1 MRLIIGEILT
11 SAKDRPEGYVEDVM
25 SRGVIDGDFLEITS
39 EALTE
44 LRAIYRPKEEPPLP
58 SLPTRIANLTGQVF
72 QEALDVAQGVDPV
85 TPEEAAKRI
94 EICRS
99 NACGKWRASD
109 ETCSMCGCYMKS
121 KTPWRSAVCPVG
133 LW

>member
-1 MRLIIGEILT
+1 MKLLI
-11 SAKDRPEGYVEDVM
+11 AKIHEAAKYRPEGYTEDVM
-25 SRGVIDGDFLEITS
+25 SRGVIDGHSLEITS
-39 EALTE
+39 EALAE

-58 SLPTRIANLTGQVF
+58 SLPTRIANLTGQAL
-72 QEALDVAQGVDPV
+72 QEALNVAQGVDPV

-99 NACGKWRASD
+99 NVCGKWRASD
-109 ETCSMCGCYMKS
+109 ETCSMCGCPMLK
-121 KTPWRSAVCPVG
+121 KAPWRSAVCPVG

>member
-1 MRLIIGEILT
+1 MKRIKIDRLRQKAKKMRQGYLDEVLAVATINGDYAEI
-11 SAKDRPEGYVEDVM
+11 SEEDFV
-25 SRGVIDGDFLEITS
+25 RLH
-39 EALTE
+39 
-44 LRAIYRPKEEPPLP
+44 RPKEEPPLP
-58 SLPTRIANLTGQVF
+58 SLPTRIANLAGQVI

-85 TPEEAAKRI
+85 TPEEAEKRI

-99 NACGKWRASD
+99 NVCGKWRASD
-109 ETCSMCGCYMKS
+109 ETCSACGCYMKS

>member
-1 MRLIIGEILT
+1 MRLSIDKIHAT
-11 SAKDRPEGYVEDVM
+11 AKDRPGGYAEDVI
-25 SRGVIDGDFLEITS
+25 SRGVIDGDYLEITP
-39 EALTE
+39 EALAE

-58 SLPTRIANLTGQVF
+58 SLPTRIANLTGQVL

-85 TPEEAAKRI
+85 TPEEAEKRI

-99 NACGKWRASD
+99 NVCGKWRASD
-109 ETCSMCGCYMKS
+109 ETCSACGCYMKS